1 MVTWTQICLI
11 ALGGALG
18 ALARFGV
25 ATWVQA
31 RFLSATFPW
40 GTFLINA
47 TGSFILGLIATLL
60 AERFLTHPNIRPL
73 ITIGFVG
80 AYTTFSTFEYESLQ
94 LGSSWQALGNLVGS
108 VIVGYG
114 CVWLGARLG
123 LLIAMK
129 GQVGAAHA

>member
-1 MVTWTQICLI
+1 MVTWTQLCLI
-11 ALGGALG
+11 SLGGALG

-31 RFLSATFPW
+31 RLPNSTFPW

-47 TGSFILGLIATLL
+47 TGSFILGLVATLL
-60 AERFLTHPNIRPL
+60 AERFLMHPNIRPL
-73 ITIGFVG
+73 VTIGFVG

-94 LGSSWQALGNLVGS
+94 LGSSWQALGNLMGS

-114 CVWLGARLG
+114 CVWLGARLA
-123 LLIAMK
+123 LLIATR
-129 GQVGAAHA
+129 GQTGAVHG